1 MVMLVVFP
9 RRDFLAAGP
18 VVAQILL
25 RIVLRRSPASAENLP
40 VACGLI
46 PFCQVLDYRA
56 AAGVFREPIGRRVGN
71 ADQAVILVADEFAHL
86 QIRFRRIGHA
96 DIIGAIQRND
106 FPIARAGNAAAQIN
120 LAAVGI
126 DIGNDQ
132 FLRRRVVVDIG
143 LVLVGAVRLQDFAT
157 RLYEIVRPC
166 RDDRIGQILF
176 SHTRPAAIQL
186 LDFRRDCIG
195 NGDFVFAIAALDQAI
210 DIDVRRID
218 VDVITGNART
228 AAVEHIIM
236 RPVFPMDTGGVF
248 IAIGFVEFIYFAVEI
263 LVFVQLFRVAADVDD
278 PLGKALADALAGRQ
292 VDFLAVDFRRAVA
305 FALQEDAV
313 VLVLYIDDTIF
324 RLHIAVDFDI
334 GLRDEFGIDFLARLL
349 ALCIDF
355 INLCLDGS
363 RAVVTLDGDCS
374 TGTGGSIGADRQV
387 DGSGFILIGTL
398 DDGSSVLGQ
407 GLAVVMDFT
416 ARIDCLHIPH
426 FQIKIRMV
434 FHGDFRTSLCLQRTG
449 ALQAACF
456 HHDIAAR
463 SDDIRQDDGI
473 HRKPT
478 DRHQILL
485 AVWPDCLRKKAEV
498 VEFVIDARLLI
509 LVAFQSRQVLA
520 VTVLTDQCSQF
531 IVACH
536 QGIGVINA
544 RISDLCRIDTARSVN
559 RWPLDS
565 LFLSFDGFDGGQFIV
580 VQDNNLSRPADDN
593 VLLILCAGR
602 HLTVNLYIVI
612 RLIVDA
618 VGLLTHR
625 RTREIFL
632 GIAVIP
638 GVLHRLLPQVF
649 IGFICIRMDMAY
661 TGDFGALA
669 DDDLVGLC
677 QGILEFRNGYRK
689 RRLVVGF
696 RFDSKVQ
703 VIHDAIRVFARIEID
718 IIQAVDFALDIDFVG
733 PLQSV
738 LHIRRSTASG
748 PALGIGYAF
757 GRHSPVVRSR
767 QGDIAVRRIRAQG
780 CLSIGTDGIL
790 AGQVIVHIHPG
801 SCAGTG
807 CFDVAGRIDLAAR
820 FSCQNLAATAR
831 KGRIAGIHSGRAVHR
846 IIELGALHRDTA
858 IPAAFNSIRLVL
870 TEVCLAVRLS
880 RERAAAGDLTARQYD
895 ISSTA
900 GRIIGLGGTGTDDG
914 CLRGIGV
921 QVHMVRLVRLDSHVT
936 FHIPAAFQG
945 NLTARIRLVVHCTG
959 QITADH
965 ATTAA
970 IGRRQIM
977 RRAAGI
983 DGQRFELCLVAIQ
996 CDGRHIGIVFRAAS
1010 RIGQIRAA
1018 GEKSANGDAAGIGC
1032 GLRRIGRY
1040 HVQSRSPVF
1049 LEGSLAQCH
1058 LCIDVRIGCCRIDDG
1073 RTAAGRCKALDLG
1086 FTVVFSIL
1094 AFGAGCDFCL
1104 VNIESR
1110 AVSYLDAGF
1119 AFGRG
1124 RCHRRT
1130 GTAEKGNRET
1140 ARFRRDSRTGRGLQ
1154 ACSLTTEDAVFL
1166 AVALRDENLGCTLVT
1181 CQGNDAVGTDQA
1193 EGATVRSCR
1202 HNIGLIGL
1210 QVSRSLGR
1218 MQRTSLDC
1226 KIHITGIV
1234 CLGNKGSGRHETCR
1248 RAVNRRRRLGY
1259 ICCFHGDILAAGSQ
1273 RGIHSFDFRLTA
1285 GATLGIG
1292 CADSSHTGDIRLIRI
1307 DARLATLR
1315 SCHRKGLA
1323 RLQFTA
1329 TDADAGIFL
1338 RIEDSNRRTEPQR
1351 TRNAGRS
1358 RRNLGIGL
1366 AIRAEVQRI
1375 CCGDGSVRHRH
1386 LGALG
1391 IALAGRSGDAGS
1403 IDALDARIRIVEG
1416 VPDHLAAGCSAIG
1429 GGRLLGIQGR
1439 IGLLQHSGGIKGSS
1453 VVIAAAVGIRQ
1464 FGADGGHHHVGIDA
1478 QAAHRS
1484 AHQVLIHVQF
1494 FPGGNSR
1501 FPGRDGALVHLGQGG
1516 GANGVDTHPR
1526 GNGGTAR
1533 TESGCI
1539 ELGGHLIVGV
1549 HGEVLIGRDF
1559 AVVHHCRS
1567 LAVHIVDGNRRSSSP
1582 HGTGHAGHHCGHI
1595 GAAVRRHFHG
1605 TGITQAAVFLCR
1617 NRAAHQFCIRGEV
1630 IIDHANAGSHS
1641 AGDHGRRHRCRSADQ
1656 SGLVVVFGRDFQSL
1670 VGAGDVLH
1678 GGGNGAI
1685 EFGGRSR
1692 CRHGAC
1698 TVDPSGSG
1706 HAVRVGDHRGLLAR
1720 RYSHV
1725 PAVDGLLRRIRAA
1738 QFRSRLPAQ
1747 EQGIRSRADPGPAI
1761 GADAHRQGPHMAFA
1775 GGHILSLY
1783 GHVVGRAVIEIFI
1796 DVRISHRRPGGAAN
1810 VVDGHRAGC
1819 AHGHIV
1825 GAGQTGRQGHALQ
1838 IMLTGSFYS
1847 HAFLLVADRFGLLAL
1862 CFQGAAFHGAF
1873 RIARDGIVAD
1883 AHAETGIA
1891 GRAAHGPGKVRQ
1903 VFFAVCQYTDV
1914 AAARNG
1920 AARHNG
1926 LHIVA
1931 NLVHG
1936 NVAGQGCL
1944 TGHGRAKTDGRNGRV
1959 ACCLHGGMLVFDR
1972 TAAHGSRGIL
1982 VNPVHAD
1989 TGTAGKITAAGAD
2002 NGQGVNL
2009 ALAVRFNRHRGPF
2022 VRILVNHAVLYFRRH
2037 GLIDKSRG
2045 RCALDGHLAGTAH
2058 AQSCRGQLRAIDGLD
2073 GRGPAGHMS
2082 QGGLRHGCAGLLAG
2096 FFSAGGRAA
2105 HIVVGYGAAQGH
2117 LAAGTDIPG
2126 SSHPH
2131 IVAFRFHFHGF
2142 GVCDCSFFYGVVP
2155 VFRAHFTYS
2164 GFRVTATVVHHY
2176 GPVHGCCLAGGH
2188 SSPQAVDL
2196 PCILAFHIHAH
2207 ASRRG
2212 LRRYPASGQ
2221 VGTDMVVQP
2230 IVSQGGPHTCR
2241 LAVGHGTGH
2250 IHGLGIA
2257 GCMHLQVIRG
2267 QGGIRHLGLDPV
2279 VLILPGHAAHAAEVL
2294 GAGGHTGGHVHRQA
2308 VRFGLG
2314 GDLTRRQGRSIDFGR
2329 KGIVQVGHVHGR
2341 AGRIVLGTGHYKGG
2355 AHTEAALVAVE
2366 VHFFTGRIQAVA
2378 AVGGLV
2384 IGSTFRIHPCI
2395 LEQAFL
2401 LPIGAQFVLIGLGL
2415 IRTAGG
2421 IVGFH
2426 GNGIRREIGAICNV
2440 RTHRIVQPV
2449 VEHGTGE
2456 GIVRAVAAYG
2466 YAGRD
2471 GRRNLF
2477 GGQKAL
2483 HLGLPNIGIGTAV
2496 DPGFQVVV
2504 DVGHS
2509 QAAAGCVAAADGHV
2523 RIDAAGDLHVTF
2535 VGRHVDVCFFR
2546 VRFSGHP
2553 VVFRQ
2558 SLDVLVDQVH
2568 RSRSPAGEVVA
2579 GLAALGE
2586 GQSRPG
2592 RYGGTAAQGF
2602 DVQAL
2607 HPGQFAVAHGC
2618 LDGIVNGVHAHGT
2631 AEGHT
2636 GVVLAALTLAQG
2648 NSRTAA
2654 VGPHIGRVTGAHA
2667 HGPVVIQVHRG
2678 SVHHRLGGI
2687 LHQVQGK
2694 APGPGQAEGRRRVRL
2709 GGHCGLGTA
2718 LALAA
2723 GVHPGN
2729 GILHFIGNG
2738 PYRRSNGPHRVRHL
2752 AEQVAHAAHAA
2763 LFRLAFFRFRAAGGH
2778 ASGHAHSV
2786 HQAGG
2791 LCIHLEGGGFDP
2803 AFVIVI
2809 IGGGDVFHR
2818 SPVGHVD
2825 VVHRHGDPGCRC
2837 PIGSRQRQD
2846 GIVHVGVVVS
2856 GNGNAALV
2864 IVGLLFHG
2872 LQQGVLIHQ
2881 HLVGTVAVGQSHH
2894 AADGRAVSL
2903 AGRQHDPGMEH
2914 VGFAGKS
2921 HIPGSQ
2927 AGPLVHLDQSS
2938 VVEILVVETAA
2949 DPHPVR
2955 FTGGRIVQ
2963 PEFALAGHGHI
2974 FDGFIRLQVQGIS
2987 SSQLGILPHLH
2998 LAVEVEIRNG
3008 DGSRRSHCRVC
3019 AALGRS
3025 RRRDVGIVV
3034 GAQVFHGGTDHIHGA
3049 GQQVRHLVPQLLLGF
3064 EKRILGLDIRIKVHG
3079 RVLQF
3084 QELVVQIPAGGRQ
3097 VRHFVE
3103 SSLRGKV
3110 RPVGAMFQIVLVEGN
3125 AHVFQFPF
3133 QGHQIVIDGFQV
3145 TEFTEIFQFLPVL
3158 HVFGCRLHSLEAVI
3172 QPLLDFRY
3180 PVVIHPGAGLEGK
3193 VLPSLQLGL
3202 LILRPVFHRHAGR
3215 ILHAS
3220 EHGSHSNGHRIGITV
3235 RVLEGAGDT
3244 GSGQQGIIHRIV
3256 GGSRQGAFGG
3266 FCHRILAEIHLGR
3279 SRFVGH
3285 GNGGPGGQGVPQGIR
3300 QGFGTGGAAGSSRIR
3315 ALGSLAHGILHQG
3328 IFLDL
3333 GYDALHI
3340 GGLHD
3345 PLHELGLEL
3354 ALPQVVV
3361 GAVGIFRRMVGGRKG
3376 HILVRLHRSLY
3387 VDGGVPIVDNH
3398 IHGGRTHGGIRC
3410 LGGCRRV
3417 QALGGVRVHF
3427 HAARFGFCRTV
3438 HFDLGIV
3445 VAVGHRHSGH
3455 NFSGASPQQAGTDHR
3470 IGTVGHGRSGVG
3482 LHLQG
3487 FLLAALTVRSILAGG
3502 LHLAI
3507 DLDSGF
3513 VVRLGIAHPG
3523 SRNLAGNLFEIF
3535 LAGSHR
3541 TGGAVQVSL
3550 SLRLHRIPGD
3560 RGILSHSDAGFVF
3573 QQHHIGAHRHR
3584 VAEGIPQFIRK
3595 GIAAVHI
3602 GVVGAGLHV
3611 HGALSSHIPLHIHF
3625 GHSLGKAA
3633 GIAGIGFLPFL
3644 EIAVGGFGSQG
3655 GIPGSFHRAMVL
3667 HAGGDGLGDID
3678 VRAAQKPGGVH

>member
-1 MVMLVVFP
+1 MTRFAIGTINGDIHIAATGIGRVEFHSIAKRLDGNIRQAVFGTELDVVTLEQAAVLVDGTFLRSDGNGRARTALAGLDLAGQGDTSLARHIDGRIAILIAKEADIDAVVRLDTAHILLGRTRVGIPFCAFPMEPAQEACLPALGDHWLRPGIIQDHIVVNKDILFVFIRETARIDIDAVIIGKGIVTHILRRDFLFILRQFRFIQRRDSTPETGFMVMLVVFP

-1375 CCGDGSVRHRH
+1375 CRGDGSVRHRH

-1464 FGADGGHHHVGIDA
+1464 LGADGGHHHVGIDA

-1775 GGHILSLY
+1775 GGHILSF
-1783 GHVVGRAVIEIFI
+1783 HSHIIGRAVVQAGI
-1796 DVRISHRRPGGAAN
+1796 DVRTGHGCPGGPAD
-1810 VVDGHRAGC
+1810 VVDGHRAGGPY
-1819 AHGHIV
+1819 GHIV
-1825 GAGQTGRQGHALQ
+1825 RTGQTGRQGHTVQ
-1838 IMLTGSFYS
+1838 GMGTGRGHS

-1873 RIARDGIVAD
+1873 CVARDGIVAD
-1883 AHAETGIA
+1883 AHAQPGIA
-1891 GRAAHGPGKVRQ
+1891 GCTAHRPGKVGQ
-1903 VFFAVCQYTDV
+1903 IFLPAGKYTDV
-1914 AAARNG
+1914 AAAG
-1920 AARHNG
+1920 QVAAGHRS
-1926 LHIVA
+1926 LHVIA
-1931 NLVHG
+1931 DLIHG
-1936 NVAGQGCL
+1936 NIPRQGCL
-1944 TGHGRAKTDGRNGRV
+1944 TGHSCAHTNGRNGRV
-1959 ACCLHGGMLVFDR
+1959 SCRLHGGMSVSHR
-1972 TAAHGSRGIL
+1972 AAAQGSRGIL
-1982 VNPVHAD
+1982 VDPVHAD
-1989 TGTAGKITAAGAD
+1989 PGTAGKVTAAGAHHSQAVD
-2002 NGQGVNL
+2002 G
-2009 ALAVRFNRHRGPF
+2009 ALAVSLDRHIGAF
-2022 VRILVNHAVLYFRRH
+2022 IRIFINLAVLYFRRH
-2037 GLIDKSRG
+2037 SLVHQGRG
-2045 RCALDGHLAGTAH
+2045 RCALDGHFAGTAH
-2058 AQSCRGQLRAIDGLD
+2058 AHSSRGQFGTVHRLN
-2073 GRGPAGHMS
+2073 GRGPAVHMGQS
-2082 QGGLRHGCAGLLAG
+2082 GLVQGCPGLLAG
-2096 FFSAGGRAA
+2096 MLRAGGSAA
-2105 HIVVGYGAAQGH
+2105 HIIVGHGAAQGH
-2117 LAAGTDIPG
+2117 LAAGTDVPG

-2142 GVCDCSFFYGVVP
+2142 GVCDCGFFCGVVP
-2155 VFRAHFTYS
+2155 VFRAHFPYC
-2164 GFRVTATVVHHY
+2164 GFRVTAAVVHHH
-2176 GPVHGCCLAGGH
+2176 GPVHGCRLTGGH
-2188 SSPQAVDL
+2188 RSPQAVDFAR
-2196 PCILAFHIHAH
+2196 ILAFHIHAH
-2207 ASRRG
+2207 ASG
-2212 LRRYPASGQ
+2212 GSLRHYAASGQ
-2221 VGTDMVVQP
+2221 VGTDTVVQS
-2230 IVSQGGPHTCR
+2230 IVGQGGPHPCR
-2241 LAVGHGTGH
+2241 FAVGHGAGH
-2250 IHGLGIA
+2250 VHGLGIA
-2257 GCMHLQVIRG
+2257 GRMHLQVIRG

-2279 VLILPGHAAHAAEVL
+2279 VLILPGHAAHPAEIL
-2294 GAGGHTGGHVHRQA
+2294 GTGGHTGGHVYCQA
-2308 VRFGLG
+2308 VRFGLRS
-2314 GDLTRRQGRSIDFGR
+2314 DFIRRQGGAIDLGR
-2329 KGIVQVGHVHGR
+2329 KGIVQIGHVHGC
-2341 AGRIVLGTGHYKGG
+2341 AGCIVLGAGHHKGG
-2355 AHTEAALVAVE
+2355 THTEAALVAVE
-2366 VHFFTGRIQAVA
+2366 VHGFAGRIQAV
-2378 AVGGLV
+2378 VSIGGLV
-2384 IGSTFRIHPCI
+2384 IRRTVRIDARI
-2395 LEQAFL
+2395 LEHGFFL
-2401 LPIGAQFVLIGLGL
+2401 FIIAQLILIRLGL

-2426 GNGIRREIGAICNV
+2426 GDGICRDAGTIRNI

-2456 GIVRAVAAYG
+2456 GVVRTVAAHG
-2466 YAGRD
+2466 HTGRD

-2477 GGQKAL
+2477 GGQEAL
-2483 HLGLPNIGIGTAV
+2483 HLGILDVAIGTAV
-2496 DPGFQVVV
+2496 DPGFQFVV

-2509 QAAAGCVAAADGHV
+2509 QAAAGRVAAADGHV
-2523 RIDAAGDLHVTF
+2523 RIDAAGNLQVAF
-2535 VGRHVDVCFFR
+2535 VGRHVNFCFFR
-2546 VRFSGHP
+2546 S
-2553 VVFRQ
+2553 
-2558 SLDVLVDQVH
+2558 
-2568 RSRSPAGEVVA
+2568 
-2579 GLAALGE
+2579 
-2586 GQSRPG
+2586 
-2592 RYGGTAAQGF
+2592 
-2602 DVQAL
+2602 
-2607 HPGQFAVAHGC
+2607 
-2618 LDGIVNGVHAHGT
+2618 
-2631 AEGHT
+2631 
-2636 GVVLAALTLAQG
+2636 
-2648 NSRTAA
+2648 
-2654 VGPHIGRVTGAHA
+2654 
-2667 HGPVVIQVHRG
+2667 
-2678 SVHHRLGGI
+2678 
-2687 LHQVQGK
+2687 
-2694 APGPGQAEGRRRVRL
+2694 
-2709 GGHCGLGTA
+2709 
-2718 LALAA
+2718 
-2723 GVHPGN
+2723 
-2729 GILHFIGNG
+2729 
-2738 PYRRSNGPHRVRHL
+2738 
-2752 AEQVAHAAHAA
+2752 
-2763 LFRLAFFRFRAAGGH
+2763 
-2778 ASGHAHSV
+2778 
-2786 HQAGG
+2786 
-2791 LCIHLEGGGFDP
+2791 
-2803 AFVIVI
+2803 
-2809 IGGGDVFHR
+2809 
-2818 SPVGHVD
+2818 
-2825 VVHRHGDPGCRC
+2825 
-2837 PIGSRQRQD
+2837 
-2846 GIVHVGVVVS
+2846 
-2856 GNGNAALV
+2856 
-2864 IVGLLFHG
+2864 
-2872 LQQGVLIHQ
+2872 
-2881 HLVGTVAVGQSHH
+2881 
-2894 AADGRAVSL
+2894 
-2903 AGRQHDPGMEH
+2903 
-2914 VGFAGKS
+2914 
-2921 HIPGSQ
+2921 
-2927 AGPLVHLDQSS
+2927 
-2938 VVEILVVETAA
+2938 
-2949 DPHPVR
+2949 
-2955 FTGGRIVQ
+2955 
-2963 PEFALAGHGHI
+2963 
-2974 FDGFIRLQVQGIS
+2974 
-2987 SSQLGILPHLH
+2987 
-2998 LAVEVEIRNG
+2998 
-3008 DGSRRSHCRVC
+3008 
-3019 AALGRS
+3019 
-3025 RRRDVGIVV
+3025 
-3034 GAQVFHGGTDHIHGA
+3034 
-3049 GQQVRHLVPQLLLGF
+3049 
-3064 EKRILGLDIRIKVHG
+3064 
-3079 RVLQF
+3079 
-3084 QELVVQIPAGGRQ
+3084 
-3097 VRHFVE
+3097 
-3103 SSLRGKV
+3103 
-3110 RPVGAMFQIVLVEGN
+3110 
-3125 AHVFQFPF
+3125 
-3133 QGHQIVIDGFQV
+3133 
-3145 TEFTEIFQFLPVL
+3145 
-3158 HVFGCRLHSLEAVI
+3158 
-3172 QPLLDFRY
+3172 
-3180 PVVIHPGAGLEGK
+3180 
-3193 VLPSLQLGL
+3193 
-3202 LILRPVFHRHAGR
+3202 
-3215 ILHAS
+3215 
-3220 EHGSHSNGHRIGITV
+3220 
-3235 RVLEGAGDT
+3235 
-3244 GSGQQGIIHRIV
+3244 
-3256 GGSRQGAFGG
+3256 
-3266 FCHRILAEIHLGR
+3266 
-3279 SRFVGH
+3279 
-3285 GNGGPGGQGVPQGIR
+3285 
-3300 QGFGTGGAAGSSRIR
+3300 
-3315 ALGSLAHGILHQG
+3315 
-3328 IFLDL
+3328 
-3333 GYDALHI
+3333 
-3340 GGLHD
+3340 
-3345 PLHELGLEL
+3345 
-3354 ALPQVVV
+3354 
-3361 GAVGIFRRMVGGRKG
+3361 
-3376 HILVRLHRSLY
+3376 
-3387 VDGGVPIVDNH
+3387 
-3398 IHGGRTHGGIRC
+3398 
-3410 LGGCRRV
+3410 
-3417 QALGGVRVHF
+3417 
-3427 HAARFGFCRTV
+3427 
-3438 HFDLGIV
+3438 
-3445 VAVGHRHSGH
+3445 
-3455 NFSGASPQQAGTDHR
+3455 
-3470 IGTVGHGRSGVG
+3470 
-3482 LHLQG
+3482 
-3487 FLLAALTVRSILAGG
+3487 
-3502 LHLAI
+3502 
-3507 DLDSGF
+3507 
-3513 VVRLGIAHPG
+3513 
-3523 SRNLAGNLFEIF
+3523 
-3535 LAGSHR
+3535 
-3541 TGGAVQVSL
+3541 
-3550 SLRLHRIPGD
+3550 
-3560 RGILSHSDAGFVF
+3560 
-3573 QQHHIGAHRHR
+3573 
-3584 VAEGIPQFIRK
+3584 
-3595 GIAAVHI
+3595 
-3602 GVVGAGLHV
+3602 
-3611 HGALSSHIPLHIHF
+3611 
-3625 GHSLGKAA
+3625 
-3633 GIAGIGFLPFL
+3633 
-3644 EIAVGGFGSQG
+3644 
-3655 GIPGSFHRAMVL
+3655 
-3667 HAGGDGLGDID
+3667 
-3678 VRAAQKPGGVH
+3678 